1 MPLAHE
7 GLRAELMEPPLLRHL
22 FEGDC
27 LSRGRGTKVKSELS
41 APFGTWKKTFV
52 ALKRVTVPWTLSH
65 PLHHSGYS
73 PSQYENGSRYTMSTA
88 IDSPRSI
95 LSTHPGSFDAP
106 SIRTA
111 DDWFSLRDAPP
122 FNPSPPSHRSGNSGE
137 TQPVAAELENHDGEL
152 EQLEVQELDSK
163 KRKGGFEEKTHAWDT
178 ILKRYMAG
186 IGIGPI
192 DEESPGTDGTPSM
205 RTMWIESPCHSRRP
219 SETFTR
225 SEIDA
230 VNETV
235 VDRSDFGDDN
245 TKANKPGTVDSPT
258 IKDQYQSGSSE
269 RGHRVIHPCGSWVQH
284 RWVREPCS
292 RVHRWFRVLI
302 RPDRSSH
309 CRSLRAHWAKR
320 GSLEL
325 NVRFEGVPEQHAA
338 RRRPQRAESGENTFP
353 SLNGVGSSEEMHV
366 ISCELAHRST
376 ATASIPGKLL
386 LIKIVWRC
394 VRIHQR
400 SQRSPRIKS
409 RGRQPRHPC

>member
-1 MPLAHE
+1 
-7 GLRAELMEPPLLRHL
+7 
-22 FEGDC
+22 
-27 LSRGRGTKVKSELS
+27 
-41 APFGTWKKTFV
+41 
-52 ALKRVTVPWTLSH
+52 
-65 PLHHSGYS
+65 
-73 PSQYENGSRYTMSTA
+73 MSTA

-205 RTMWIESPCHSRRP
+205 RTLWIESPCHSRRP

-258 IKDQYQSGSSE
+258 IKDQYHIDGFES
-269 RGHRVIHPCGSWVQH
+269 H
-284 RWVREPCS
+284 VRESIDGSESSFVQIDHPTAGVSVPTGPSEAAWSSTSALRGFLSNTLLGGGRSGQSQAKIRS
-292 RVHRWFRVLI
+292 RL
-302 RPDRSSH
+302 
-309 CRSLRAHWAKR
+309 
-320 GSLEL
+320 
-325 NVRFEGVPEQHAA
+325 
-338 RRRPQRAESGENTFP
+338 
-353 SLNGVGSSEEMHV
+353 
-366 ISCELAHRST
+366 
-376 ATASIPGKLL
+376 
-386 LIKIVWRC
+386 
-394 VRIHQR
+394 
-400 SQRSPRIKS
+400 
-409 RGRQPRHPC
+409 